1 MVQTSVAVLGFA
13 VITTICLALAGHLL
27 ALSRTL
33 YGTGLVGP
41 GMVSQ
46 LLRLA
51 SVLSDLGLQAWH
63 RAAQSSR
70 SGTAGH
76 RSEERR
82 ERW

>member
-33 YGTGLVGP
+33 YGTSLVGP
-41 GMVSQ
+41 RTVNR

-51 SVLSDLGLQAWH
+51 SALSDLGLQTWPGGPVLTIGC
-63 RAAQSSR
+63 RPR
-70 SGTAGH
+70 
-76 RSEERR
+76 
-82 ERW
+82 